1 MKGALQLGKVSNI
14 RIMVHWTFLFIL
26 VWVVFLEIQ
35 KGGNFESIL
44 FNLAFVLVIFLCVVL
59 HELGHGLMAKRFGI
73 KTTKITLLPIGGV
86 ASLEGIPENPK
97 HELLVALAG
106 PVVNFVIALVLYF
119 AIPVQGFLKLHMTEL
134 LEKLSGFTLDNFLFY
149 LFVANLGLVIF
160 NLIPAFPMDGGRVL
174 RALLTMGTDR
184 VKATQI
190 AASIGQSI
198 AVVFLLLG
206 MLFNPFLI
214 LIALFVFLGAYG
226 ENKMV
231 QQIALLKGHV
241 VNEAMLTKITLLKP
255 NDTME
260 RVVELILSG
269 TEKDFIVEEDGK
281 PVGILTNADIIKN
294 SKNRNKPVR
303 EIMKT
308 SFTEID
314 MHARLRD
321 VLRSVEVQKE
331 YFFPVL
337 NRKGLLV
344 GAIDMTNI
352 NEFILLQSKLDY

>member
-14 RIMVHWTFLFIL
+14 RIFVHWTFLFIL

-86 ASLEGIPENPK
+86 ASLEGIPENPR

-106 PVVNFVIALVLYF
+106 PAVNLLIVLVLYF
-119 AIPVQGFLKLHMTEL
+119 MIPVQGFLELHITEL
-134 LEKLSGFTLDNFLFY
+134 LEKLSEFTLGNFLFY
-149 LFVANLGLVIF
+149 LFVANLGLVLF

-174 RALLTMGTDR
+174 RALLAMGTDR

-231 QQIALLKGHV
+231 QQIALLKGHKV
-241 VNEAMLTKITLLKP
+241 KEAMLTQITLLKP
-255 NDTME
+255 ADTIDK
-260 RVVELILSG
+260 VVRLILSG

-294 SKNRNKPVR
+294 SKNRKKEVR

-308 SFTEID
+308 TYKEID
-314 MHARLRD
+314 LNAQLGE
-321 VLRSVEVQKE
+321 VFRSVEVQKE

-337 NRKGLLV
+337 NRNGLLV
-344 GAIDMTNI
+344 GAIDLANI
-352 NEFILLQSKLDY
+352 NEFILLQAKLDY

>member
-35 KGGNFESIL
+35 RGGNLESIL
-44 FNLAFVLVIFLCVVL
+44 FNLAFILVIFLCVLL

-86 ASLEGIPENPK
+86 ASLEGIPKNPR

-106 PVVNFVIALVLYF
+106 PAVNLLIVLVLYF
-119 AIPVQGFLKLHMTEL
+119 MLPVQGFLELHFTEL
-134 LEKLSGFTLDNFLFY
+134 LKKLSEFTLGNFLFY

-174 RALLTMGTDR
+174 RALLAMSTDR

-198 AVVFLLLG
+198 AVIFLLLG

-231 QQIALLKGHV
+231 QQMALLEGHRV
-241 VNEAMLTKITLLKP
+241 KEAMLTQITLMKP
-255 NDTME
+255 TDTIDK
-260 RVVELILSG
+260 VVGVILSG
-269 TEKDFIVEEDGK
+269 AEKDFIVEEDGK
-281 PVGILTNADIIKN
+281 PIGILTNADIIKN
-294 SKNRNKPVR
+294 SKYRKKEVR

-308 SFTEID
+308 TYKEID
-314 MHARLRD
+314 LEAHLGD
-321 VLRSVEVQKE
+321 VLRTVAVQKE

-344 GAIDMTNI
+344 GAIDMVNI
-352 NEFILLQSKLDY
+352 NEFILLQAKLDY

>member
-1 MKGALQLGKVSNI
+1 MKGAMQLGKVSNI
-14 RIMVHWTFLFIL
+14 RILVHWTFLFIL

-35 KGGNFESIL
+35 RGGDLESIL
-44 FNLAFVLVIFLCVVL
+44 FNLAFVLVVFLCVVL

-106 PVVNFVIALVLYF
+106 PLVNLLIALVLYF
-119 AIPVQGFLKLHMTEL
+119 VIPVQGFLTLHITEL
-134 LEKLSGFTLDNFLFY
+134 LEKLSEFTLRNFLFY

-174 RALLTMGTDR
+174 RALLSMGTDR
-184 VKATQI
+184 IKATQI

-198 AVVFLLLG
+198 AIVFLLLG

-241 VNEAMLTKITLLKP
+241 VKEAMLTQITFLKP
-255 NDTME
+255 DDTME
-260 RVVELILSG
+260 KVVELILSG
-269 TEKDFIVEEDGK
+269 TEKDFIVEKEGR
-281 PVGILTNADIIKN
+281 PVGILTNADIMKN
-294 SKNRNKPVR
+294 SKNRKKEVR
-303 EIMKT
+303 DIMKT
-308 SFTEID
+308 SFKEID
-314 MHARLRD
+314 LDAPLGD
-321 VLRSVEVQKE
+321 VFRSVEVQKE
-331 YFFPVL
+331 YFFPVQ
-337 NRKGLLV
+337 NKKGLLV
-344 GAIDMTNI
+344 GAIDMVNI